1 MKRFFDLLISLTL
14 LLALSTPLLAVM
26 ILVFFTSKGPIFHWS
41 KRVGRANVIF
51 HMPKFRT
58 MIIDVPD
65 VATHLL
71 ENPSSYYTPVGEF
84 LRKYSIDELPQI
96 YSIIIGHMS
105 LVGPRPALYN
115 QEDLI
120 SMRTKEGIDSLLPG
134 VTGLAQISGR
144 DGLSIEKKVEIDKD
158 YLNHKSFLF
167 DLHIIWLTVI
177 KVLKREDIS
186 H

>member
-14 LLALSTPLLAVM
+14 LLALSMPLLAVM
-26 ILVFFTSKGPIFHWS
+26 ILFFFTSKGPIFHWS

-58 MIIDVPD
+58 MIVNVPD

-96 YSIIIGHMS
+96 YSIIVGHMS

-115 QEDLI
+115 QDDLI

-144 DGLSIEKKVEIDKD
+144 DGLSIEKKVEIDRD
-158 YLNHKSFLF
+158 YLNRKSFLF
-167 DLHIIWLTVI
+167 DLNIIWLTVI
-177 KVLKREDIS
+177 KVLKRENIS

>member
-1 MKRFFDLLISLTL
+1 
-14 LLALSTPLLAVM
+14 M
-26 ILVFFTSKGPIFHWS
+26 IV
-41 KRVGRANVIF
+41 N
-51 HMPKFRT
+51 
-58 MIIDVPD
+58 VPD

-96 YSIIIGHMS
+96 YSIIVGHMS

-115 QEDLI
+115 QDDLI

-144 DGLSIEKKVEIDKD
+144 DGLSIEKKVEIDRD
-158 YLNHKSFLF
+158 YLNRKSFLF
-167 DLHIIWLTVI
+167 DLNIIWLTVI
-177 KVLKREDIS
+177 KVLKRENIS

>member
-14 LLALSTPLLAVM
+14 LLALSIPLLVVV
-26 ILVFFTSKGPIFHWS
+26 ILIFFTSKGPILHWS
-41 KRVGRANVIF
+41 QRVGRANVLF
-51 HMPKFRT
+51 YMPKFRT
-58 MIIDVPD
+58 MVIDTPD

-71 ENPSSYYTPVGEF
+71 ENPSSYYTPMGEF

-120 SMRTKEGIDSLLPG
+120 SMRTNEGIDCLLPG

-144 DGLSIEKKVEIDKD
+144 DELSIEKKVEIDKD
-158 YLNHKSFLF
+158 
-167 DLHIIWLTVI
+167 
-177 KVLKREDIS
+177 
-186 H
+186 

>member
-1 MKRFFDLLISLTL
+1 
-14 LLALSTPLLAVM
+14 
-26 ILVFFTSKGPIFHWS
+26 
-41 KRVGRANVIF
+41 
-51 HMPKFRT
+51 